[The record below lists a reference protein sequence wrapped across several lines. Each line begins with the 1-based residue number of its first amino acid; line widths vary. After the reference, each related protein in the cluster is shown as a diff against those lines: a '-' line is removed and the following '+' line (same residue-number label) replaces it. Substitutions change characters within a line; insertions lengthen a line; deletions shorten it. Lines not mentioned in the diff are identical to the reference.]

1 VREALAAACALDGH
15 DGVFSEN
22 AAIVEAF
29 LIVSSQWRVVALQG
43 RDGTRCH
50 VVGLD
55 YAGVRAG
62 LEAAGIALTPELFF
76 GLRIMEDEARAVLNE
91 EH

>member
-1 VREALAAACALDGH
+1 MVT
-15 DGVFSEN
+15 
-22 AAIVEAF
+22 
-29 LIVSSQWRVVALQG
+29 LQG
-43 RDGTRCH
+43 RDGARCH

-55 YAGVRAG
+55 YAGVKCG
-62 LEAAGIALTPELFF
+62 LDAAGIALTPELFF